1 MNTFDILV
9 FVSLAWGLI
18 NGLRKG
24 FVIAVSRLLA
34 LGLGLF
40 GAFLFSGKAALYVAE
55 HIQTSPQILNAIG
68 FLILFVL
75 IVIAVSAL
83 AKALTKV
90 LKLAAL
96 GLINRLLGGFF
107 GVLKWGLI
115 LSALVLVYEQIN
127 EIITLLPTNLKEDS
141 FSYAYLLEFGEF
153 CFEWVLGE
161 FAEQNP
167 DTLL

>member
-9 FVSLAWGLI
+9 SVSLAWGLI

-24 FVIAVSRLLA
+24 FIIAVSRLLA
-34 LGLGLF
+34 LGLGLV
-40 GAFLFSGKAALYVAE
+40 GAFLFSGKAAMYIAE

-107 GVLKWGLI
+107 GLLKWGLI

-127 EIITLLPTNLKEDS
+127 EIITLLPTNLKEES
-141 FSYAYLLEFGEF
+141 FSYTYLLEFGEF

-161 FAEQNP
+161 FAEQNT